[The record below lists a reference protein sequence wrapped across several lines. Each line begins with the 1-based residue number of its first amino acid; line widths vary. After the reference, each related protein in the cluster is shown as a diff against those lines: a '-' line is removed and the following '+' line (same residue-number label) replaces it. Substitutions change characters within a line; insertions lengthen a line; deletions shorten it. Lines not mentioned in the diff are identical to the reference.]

1 VVDFYKYV
9 KGFLILL
16 VALAMPS
23 IKFSKD
29 KRSYDKKVHV
39 KGITGKRSRLS
50 KNVAFISQIMDAGV
64 DFIACDQPHVS
75 RFTLDILATVAEHE
89 ARIISKRTKATLAA
103 YKKRGGL
110 WGGRNLGITPV
121 YR

>member
-1 VVDFYKYV
+1 VVDFYKHL

-16 VALAMPS
+16 VALTLPS
-23 IKFSKD
+23 IKFPKD

-64 DFIACDQPHVS
+64 DFIACDQPHAS
-75 RFTLDILATVAEHE
+75 RFTLDILA
-89 ARIISKRTKATLAA
+89 AA
-103 YKKRGGL
+103 VRSMK
-110 WGGRNLGITPV
+110 PE
-121 YR
+121 